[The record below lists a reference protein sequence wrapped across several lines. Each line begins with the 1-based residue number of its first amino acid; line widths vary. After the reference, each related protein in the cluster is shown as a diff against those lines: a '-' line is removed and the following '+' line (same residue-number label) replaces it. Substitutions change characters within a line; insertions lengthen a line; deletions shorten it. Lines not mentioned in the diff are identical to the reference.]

1 MKVTVIISSQGPVIN
16 LEAKAAL
23 EEINE
28 LLMDGSDEASTK
40 LAEFLD
46 FATVIEEDDKDVTKA

>member
-1 MKVTVIISSQGPVIN
+1 MKITLIISTKGPVIN

-28 LLMDGSDEASTK
+28 LLIDGSDEAATK
-40 LAEFLD
+40 LTEFLD
-46 FATVIEEDDKDVTKA
+46 FVTVIEEDEEAVKA